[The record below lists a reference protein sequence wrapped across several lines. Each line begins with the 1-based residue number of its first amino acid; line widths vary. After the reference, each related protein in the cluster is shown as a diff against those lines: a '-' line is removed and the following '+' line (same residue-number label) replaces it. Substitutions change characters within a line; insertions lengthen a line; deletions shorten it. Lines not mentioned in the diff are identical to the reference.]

1 MVRFLYFFLLPI
13 AGFAQVHEVGYFGH
27 RGCRG
32 LLPENSIEAFQHAIS
47 LGVDGIELDVVV
59 NKDKQL
65 VISHE
70 PYFQSSFCLDATG
83 NAISTENQWNIY
95 EMTQAEIEHFD
106 CGSKIHPRFEEQKK
120 VKVHKP
126 LLQELFEK
134 VDLSK
139 TKILFEVKS
148 SPKEYGKS
156 QPAPSAFV
164 ELIFQEIANFQF
176 KENLIFMSFD
186 SQILEEIHRKN
197 PTYSCVYLTYLP
209 YKSASSFLKK
219 LTFTPFA
226 LGMYYPTISKNDSK
240 ILHKKDIK
248 LYAWTVNSAKVQK
261 KLIKKRVDGIITD
274 YPDRIK

>member
-1 MVRFLYFFLLPI
+1 MIRFALFFLLPL
-13 AGFAQVHEVGYFGH
+13 AGLTQVDEVNYFGH

-32 LLPENSIEAFQHAIS
+32 LLPENSIESFQYAIS

-70 PYFQSSFCLDATG
+70 PFFQSSFCLDATG
-83 NAISTENQWNIY
+83 NTISTENQWNIY
-95 EMTQAEIEHFD
+95 EMTQAEIEQFD
-106 CGSKIHPRFEEQKK
+106 CGTKIHPRFEEQKK
-120 VKVHKP
+120 FRTHKP

-156 QPAPSAFV
+156 QPKPSGFV
-164 ELIFQEIANFQF
+164 DIIFQEITNFQF

-197 PTYSCVYLTYLP
+197 PTYPCVYLTYLP

-219 LTFTPFA
+219 LTFTPYA
-226 LGMYYPTISKNDSK
+226 LGMYHQTIGKKDSK
-240 ILHKKDIK
+240 TLHKKNVK
-248 LYAWTVNSAKVQK
+248 LYAWTVNSSKDQK
-261 KLIKKRVDGIITD
+261 KLIEKKVDGIITD
-274 YPDRIK
+274 FPDRIK